1 MKRHRI
7 KFFSQTSA
15 IALLAVLGLIA
26 LSGEPVESLKPN
38 AWMITFAG
46 QLVFAL
52 NCWASAWLL
61 SRHWG
66 ISRKMRM
73 IEYRQKQQM
82 KALSSLPTWAKWSSH
97 SVHR

>member
-1 MKRHRI
+1 MKKYRI

-15 IALLAVLGLIA
+15 IALLAVLGLIV
-26 LSGEPVESLKPN
+26 LSGEPVESLNPN

-61 SRHWG
+61 CRRWN
-66 ISRKMRM
+66 ISRKLRM
-73 IEYRQKQQM
+73 IEYIAR
-82 KALSSLPTWAKWSSH
+82 
-97 SVHR
+97 R